1 MVGCDGVYSQKLTL
15 DGDRTDVRQGS
26 VRGALSMLLERLSGG
41 TVLFNFGLMPQF
53 LQFGFLDGP
62 RTGILSR
69 FWQGIGRGQDANLRI
84 SVFGVRRVA
93 RRFTE
98 TIRRSAGRL
107 PGLREARTKKK
118 ISAAGFRLTGG
129 GWYET
134 DFKTSDKK
142 KNLAGDTKPSESDK
156 PTQSKPAESG
166 SDKKTE
172 PKKVTPE
179 KKESA
184 A

>member
-1 MVGCDGVYSQKLTL
+1 MPIYEYQCLACGELHDALQKL
-15 DGDRTDVRQGS
+15 S
-26 VRGALSMLLERLSGG
+26 
-41 TVLFNFGLMPQF
+41 
-53 LQFGFLDGP
+53 
-62 RTGILSR
+62 
-69 FWQGIGRGQDANLRI
+69 DAPL
-84 SVFGVRRVA
+84 VDCPACGKP
-93 RRFTE
+93 E
-98 TIRRSAGRL
+98 L
-107 PGLREARTKKK
+107 KKK

-142 KNLAGDTKPSESDK
+142 KNLAGDTKPSESGK
-156 PTQSKPAESG
+156 LTESKPAESG

-172 PKKVTPE
+172 PKKATPE

>member
-1 MVGCDGVYSQKLTL
+1 M
-15 DGDRTDVRQGS
+15 RTI
-26 VRGALSMLLERLSGG
+26 
-41 TVLFNFGLMPQF
+41 LFNFGLMPQF
-53 LQFGFLDGP
+53 YNPG
-62 RTGILSR
+62 S
-69 FWQGIGRGQDANLRI
+69 WMGRGLVYSHAFGNEAVEVKMPIYEYQCLACGESHDALQKL
-84 SVFGVRRVA
+84 SDAPLVDCPACGKP
-93 RRFTE
+93 E
-98 TIRRSAGRL
+98 L
-107 PGLREARTKKK
+107 KKK

-156 PTQSKPAESG
+156 STESKPVESG
-166 SDKKTE
+166 SDKKSE
-172 PKKVTPE
+172 PKKATSE

>member
-1 MVGCDGVYSQKLTL
+1 MPIYEYQCLACGEAHDALQKL
-15 DGDRTDVRQGS
+15 S
-26 VRGALSMLLERLSGG
+26 
-41 TVLFNFGLMPQF
+41 
-53 LQFGFLDGP
+53 
-62 RTGILSR
+62 
-69 FWQGIGRGQDANLRI
+69 DAPL
-84 SVFGVRRVA
+84 VDCPACGKP
-93 RRFTE
+93 E
-98 TIRRSAGRL
+98 L
-107 PGLREARTKKK
+107 KKK

-156 PTQSKPAESG
+156 PTESKPAESS

-172 PKKVTPE
+172 PKKATPE

>member
-1 MVGCDGVYSQKLTL
+1 MPIYEYQCLACGESHDALQKL
-15 DGDRTDVRQGS
+15 S
-26 VRGALSMLLERLSGG
+26 
-41 TVLFNFGLMPQF
+41 
-53 LQFGFLDGP
+53 
-62 RTGILSR
+62 
-69 FWQGIGRGQDANLRI
+69 DAPL
-84 SVFGVRRVA
+84 VDCPACGKP
-93 RRFTE
+93 E
-98 TIRRSAGRL
+98 L
-107 PGLREARTKKK
+107 KKK
-118 ISAAGFRLTGG
+118 ISATGFRLTGG

-142 KNLAGDTKPSESDK
+142 KNLAGDTKPPESDK
-156 PTQSKPAESG
+156 PTESKPADSG